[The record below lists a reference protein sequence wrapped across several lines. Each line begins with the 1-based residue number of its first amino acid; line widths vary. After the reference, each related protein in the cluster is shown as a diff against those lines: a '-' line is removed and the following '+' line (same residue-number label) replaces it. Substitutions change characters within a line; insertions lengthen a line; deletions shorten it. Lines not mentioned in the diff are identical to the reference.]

1 MKQKRIY
8 QCEDSVEGIFSA
20 VYIAWAAK
28 YGHDNIKLEVV
39 AEDTVNNIELFSD
52 YITVTKDSELAD
64 KVAEAIRKKISVQA
78 YQMVVRA
85 ALSCD
90 ERKANSIYHFLVRGF
105 TMGKSVVD
113 HLTDP
118 YVCDIFE
125 MNRRV
130 GTDTHY
136 YQEFVRFIELDN
148 KVLLAKIEPKNNVLE
163 LITPHF
169 ADRLA
174 GENFMIL
181 DVKRRLATIHQS
193 YAKWFLSYLTQDEV
207 DHLLDMSANQQDY
220 EVLWKTFFDSIAIK
234 ERENYA
240 FQRNHVALHYRK
252 YMTEFQH
259 VSTNLRKTK

>member
-8 QCEDSVEGIFSA
+8 QCEDSVEGIFTA
-20 VYIAWAAK
+20 VYIAWSSK
-28 YGHDNIKLEVV
+28 YGHDNIKLEAVG
-39 AEDTVNNIELFSD
+39 EGLIGNLELFSD
-52 YITVTKDSELAD
+52 YITVAKDSELAD
-64 KVAEAIRKKISVQA
+64 KVAESIRKKISVQA

-105 TMGKSVVD
+105 AMGGRVID
-113 HLTDP
+113 HLTDQ

-130 GTDTHY
+130 GSDTHN
-136 YQEFVRFIELDN
+136 YQEFVRFIELEN
-148 KVLLAKIEPKNNVLE
+148 KVLLAKIEPKNNVVE

-174 GENFMIL
+174 AENFIIL
-181 DVKRRLATIHQS
+181 DVKRKIATIHQAHS
-193 YAKWFLSYLTQDEV
+193 KWFLSYLTQEEV
-207 DHLLDMSANQQDY
+207 NNLLNMSADQQDY
-220 EVLWKTFFDSIAIK
+220 EVLWKAFFDSIAIK

-240 FQRNHVALHYRK
+240 LQRNHVGLHYRK

-259 VSTNLRKTK
+259 VSTNPRKIT